1 MLLVLSSFPDAETAA
16 QIVKTLV
23 DEKIVACGTILPGA
37 RSIYAWDGKVEDNA
51 EVLVLFKTAAPCYAK
66 LEKRLLKLHPYEI
79 PMIIAFEAGAVAKNY
94 PAWIQNSSV

>member
-94 PAWIQNSSV
+94 AAWIQNSSV